1 MRSWLTAANSRRLVW
16 RLLQLLTV
24 VVVGRCLWELFT
36 HLPYHIDLDVYR
48 MSAQAWLDGR
58 PLYRDSAS
66 FHTASGADLP
76 FTYPPLSAIVFT
88 PFTWLSY
95 HAASVVM
102 TAITLVLLVVSTMI
116 VLAALEVWQT
126 SAVSTGPAWAR
137 RCWLAVAIAVVA
149 IYYFEP
155 IRTNLVLG
163 QINVV
168 LMTLV
173 LADCLPRRTPW
184 PRGLLL
190 GLAIALKLTP
200 AVFLLYVALR
210 RDKHAALTAAM
221 SFVGATLLGF
231 ALAWRDSLEYW
242 TSTLRDTNRI
252 GTSGYF
258 KNQNIVGALA
268 RLDLTN
274 TERLTI
280 WMVGS
285 FALLAMT
292 VWAARRTLRADEP
305 VLALCCIALFG
316 LVVSPVSW
324 SHHWVW
330 VVPTLLTT
338 GALAYQRR
346 NLSLAAVTAVGLAM
360 MVWTPFE
367 LLPEHR
373 ESTASLWRQLVGAS
387 YIWWAVAVILVA
399 GATVATRAA
408 PRPHRGGEPTRPTRR
423 PQAVPAAP
431 SPP

>member
-1 MRSWLTAANSRRLVW
+1 MRSWLTTANSRRLVW

-24 VVVGRCLWELFT
+24 VVVARCLWVLFT
-36 HLPYHIDLDVYR
+36 HLPYQIDLDVYR

-58 PLYRDSAS
+58 PLYHDSVS

-102 TAITLVLLVVSTMI
+102 TVITLVLLVVSTMI
-116 VLAALEVWQT
+116 VLAALEVWPT

-155 IRTNLVLG
+155 IRTNLALG

-200 AVFLLYVALR
+200 AVFLLYFALR
-210 RDKHAALTAAM
+210 RDKHAALTVAI

-268 RLDLTN
+268 RLHLTN
-274 TERLTI
+274 TERFTI

-285 FALLAMT
+285 LAVLAMT
-292 VWAARRTLRADEP
+292 VWAARRTLRAEEP

-338 GALAYQRR
+338 SALAYQRR
-346 NLSLAAVTAVGLAM
+346 NLSLAAVTAVGLVM

-373 ESTASLWRQLVGAS
+373 ESTASVWRQLVGAS

-399 GATVATRAA
+399 GATVATLAA
-408 PRPHRGGEPTRPTRR
+408 PRPYRGGELTRSTRR
-423 PQAVPAAP
+423 QAVPAAP

>member
-1 MRSWLTAANSRRLVW
+1 MRSWLTTANSRRLVW

-24 VVVGRCLWELFT
+24 VVVARCLWVLFT
-36 HLPYHIDLDVYR
+36 HLPYQIDLDVYR

-58 PLYRDSAS
+58 PLYHDSAS

-102 TAITLVLLVVSTMI
+102 TVITLVLLVVSTMI
-116 VLAALEVWQT
+116 VLAALEVGPT

-200 AVFLLYVALR
+200 AVFLLYFALR
-210 RDKHAALTAAM
+210 RDKHAALTAAI

-268 RLDLTN
+268 RLHLTN

-280 WMVGS
+280 WTVGS
-285 FALLAMT
+285 LAVLAMT
-292 VWAARRTLRADEP
+292 VWASRRTLRAGEP

-346 NLSLAAVTAVGLAM
+346 NLSLAAVTAVGLVM

-408 PRPHRGGEPTRPTRR
+408 PRPDRGGELTRSTRR
-423 PQAVPAAP
+423 QAVPAAP

>member
-1 MRSWLTAANSRRLVW
+1 MRSSLTAANSRRLGW
-16 RLLQLLTV
+16 RLLQLLAVFV
-24 VVVGRCLWELFT
+24 VARCLWQLFT

-48 MSAQAWLDGR
+48 LSAQAWLDGR
-58 PLYRDSAS
+58 PLYHASAS

-88 PFTWLSY
+88 PFTWLSF
-95 HAASVVM
+95 HAASVVI
-102 TAITLVLLVVSTMI
+102 TAITLVLLVVSTMV
-116 VLAALEVWQT
+116 VLAALNPV
-126 SAVSTGPAWAR
+126 WAR
-137 RCWLAVAIAVVA
+137 QWLLAVAIAVAAV
-149 IYYFEP
+149 YYCEP
-155 IRTNLVLG
+155 IRTNFVFG

-168 LMTLV
+168 LMALV
-173 LADCLPRRTPW
+173 LADCLPRRTRW

-200 AVFLLYVALR
+200 AVFLLYFALR
-210 RDKHAALTAAM
+210 RDNRAALTAM
-221 SFVGATLLGF
+221 ISFVGATLLGF

-242 TSTLRDTNRI
+242 TSTLPDTNRI

-268 RLDLTN
+268 RLDVT
-274 TERLTI
+274 TSERFTI
-280 WMVGS
+280 WAVGS
-285 FALLAMT
+285 LAVLAMT
-292 VWAARRTLRADEP
+292 VWAARRALRAGEP

-338 GALAYQRR
+338 AALAYQRR
-346 NLSLAAVTAVGLAM
+346 NLWLAAATAVGLVM

-373 ESTASLWRQLVGAS
+373 ESTAPLWRQLVGAS
-387 YIWWAVAVILVA
+387 YIWWAVAIIVVT
-399 GATVATRAA
+399 GGTVATRAL
-408 PRPHRGGEPTRPTRR
+408 PRSRRGGELTRPTRR
-423 PQAVPAAP
+423 QAVPAAP

>member
-1 MRSWLTAANSRRLVW
+1 MRSWLPAANSRRLVW

-24 VVVGRCLWELFT
+24 VVVARCLWELFT

-58 PLYRDSAS
+58 PLYHDSAS

-116 VLAALEVWQT
+116 VLAALEVWPT

-137 RCWLAVAIAVVA
+137 RCWLSVAIAVVA

-200 AVFLLYVALR
+200 AVFLLYFALR
-210 RDKHAALTAAM
+210 RDKHAALTAAL

-274 TERLTI
+274 TERFTI

-285 FALLAMT
+285 LAVLAMT
-292 VWAARRTLRADEP
+292 VWAARRTLRAGEP

-338 GALAYQRR
+338 AALAYQRR
-346 NLSLAAVTAVGLAM
+346 NLSLAAVTAVGLVM

-399 GATVATRAA
+399 GATAATRAA
-408 PRPHRGGEPTRPTRR
+408 PRPHRGDELTRSTRR
-423 PQAVPAAP
+423 QQAVPAAP

>member
-24 VVVGRCLWELFT
+24 VVVARCLWELFT

-48 MSAQAWLDGR
+48 MSAKAWLDGR
-58 PLYRDSAS
+58 PLYHDSAS

-116 VLAALEVWQT
+116 VLAALEVWPT

-173 LADCLPRRTPW
+173 LADCVPHRTPW
-184 PRGLLL
+184 PRGVLL
-190 GLAIALKLTP
+190 GVAIALKLTP
-200 AVFLLYVALR
+200 AVFLLYFAFR

-221 SFVGATLLGF
+221 SCVGATLLGF

-274 TERLTI
+274 TERFTI
-280 WMVGS
+280 WIVGG
-285 FALLAMT
+285 FAVLAMT
-292 VWAARRTLRADEP
+292 VWASRRALRAGEP

-346 NLSLAAVTAVGLAM
+346 NLSLAAVTAVGLVM

-387 YIWWAVAVILVA
+387 YIWWALAVILVA

-408 PRPHRGGEPTRPTRR
+408 PRPHGGAELTRPTRR
-423 PQAVPAAP
+423 QQAVPAAP

>member
-1 MRSWLTAANSRRLVW
+1 MRSWLTTANSRRLVW

-24 VVVGRCLWELFT
+24 VVVARCVWVLFT
-36 HLPYHIDLDVYR
+36 HLPYQIDLDVYR

-58 PLYRDSAS
+58 PLYHDSAS

-102 TAITLVLLVVSTMI
+102 TVITLVLLVVSTMI
-116 VLAALEVWQT
+116 VLAALEVWPT

-163 QINVV
+163 QINVA

-200 AVFLLYVALR
+200 AVFLLYFALR
-210 RDKHAALTAAM
+210 RDKHAALTVAI

-268 RLDLTN
+268 RLHLTN
-274 TERLTI
+274 TERFTI

-285 FALLAMT
+285 LAVLAMT
-292 VWAARRTLRADEP
+292 VWAARRTLRAGEP

-338 GALAYQRR
+338 SALAYQRR
-346 NLSLAAVTAVGLAM
+346 NLSLAAVTAVGLVM

-373 ESTASLWRQLVGAS
+373 ESTASVWRQLVGAS

-408 PRPHRGGEPTRPTRR
+408 PRPHRGGQLTRSTRR
-423 PQAVPAAP
+423 QAVPAAP

>member
-1 MRSWLTAANSRRLVW
+1 MRSWLPAANSRRLVW

-24 VVVGRCLWELFT
+24 VVVARCLWVLFT
-36 HLPYHIDLDVYR
+36 HLPYQIDLDVYR
-48 MSAQAWLDGR
+48 MSAQAWLNGR
-58 PLYRDSAS
+58 PLYHDSAS

-102 TAITLVLLVVSTMI
+102 TVITLVLLVVSTMI
-116 VLAALEVWQT
+116 VLAALEVWPT

-200 AVFLLYVALR
+200 AVFLLYFALR
-210 RDKHAALTAAM
+210 RDKHAALTVAI

-268 RLDLTN
+268 RLHLTN
-274 TERLTI
+274 TERFTV
-280 WMVGS
+280 WMVGGL
-285 FALLAMT
+285 AVLAMT
-292 VWAARRTLRADEP
+292 VWAARRTLRAGEP

-338 GALAYQRR
+338 SALAYQRR
-346 NLSLAAVTAVGLAM
+346 NLSLAAITAVGLVM

-373 ESTASLWRQLVGAS
+373 ESTASVWRQLVGAS

-408 PRPHRGGEPTRPTRR
+408 PRPYRGGEPTRSTRR
-423 PQAVPAAP
+423 QAVPAAP

>member
-1 MRSWLTAANSRRLVW
+1 MRSWLTTANSRRLVW

-24 VVVGRCLWELFT
+24 VVVARCLWVLFP
-36 HLPYHIDLDVYR
+36 HLPYQIDLDVYR

-58 PLYRDSAS
+58 PLYHDSAS

-95 HAASVVM
+95 HAASVVI
-102 TAITLVLLVVSTMI
+102 TVITLVLLVVSTMI
-116 VLAALEVWQT
+116 VLAALEVWPT

-200 AVFLLYVALR
+200 AVFLLYFALR
-210 RDKHAALTAAM
+210 RDKHAALTVAI

-268 RLDLTN
+268 RLHLTN
-274 TERLTI
+274 TERFTI

-285 FALLAMT
+285 LAVLAMT
-292 VWAARRTLRADEP
+292 VWAARRTLRAGEP

-338 GALAYQRR
+338 SALAYQRR
-346 NLSLAAVTAVGLAM
+346 NLSLAAVTAVGLVM
-360 MVWTPFE
+360 MVWTPFA

-373 ESTASLWRQLVGAS
+373 ESTASVWRQLVGAS

-408 PRPHRGGEPTRPTRR
+408 PRPYRGGELTRSTRR
-423 PQAVPAAP
+423 QAVPAAP

>member
-1 MRSWLTAANSRRLVW
+1 MRSWLTTANSRRLVW

-24 VVVGRCLWELFT
+24 VVVARCLWVLFT
-36 HLPYHIDLDVYR
+36 HLPYQIDLDVYR

-58 PLYRDSAS
+58 PLYHDSVS

-102 TAITLVLLVVSTMI
+102 TVITLVLLVVSTMI
-116 VLAALEVWQT
+116 VLAALEVWPT

-155 IRTNLVLG
+155 VRTNLVLG

-168 LMTLV
+168 
-173 LADCLPRRTPW
+173 
-184 PRGLLL
+184 LL

-200 AVFLLYVALR
+200 AVFLLYFALR
-210 RDKHAALTAAM
+210 RDKHAALTVAI

-268 RLDLTN
+268 RLHLTN
-274 TERLTI
+274 TERFTI

-285 FALLAMT
+285 LAVLAMT
-292 VWAARRTLRADEP
+292 VWAARRTLRAEEP

-338 GALAYQRR
+338 SALAYQRR
-346 NLSLAAVTAVGLAM
+346 NLSLAAITAVGLVM

-373 ESTASLWRQLVGAS
+373 ESTASVWRQLVGAS

-408 PRPHRGGEPTRPTRR
+408 PRPYRGGELTRSTRR
-423 PQAVPAAP
+423 QAVPAGP

>member
-1 MRSWLTAANSRRLVW
+1 MRSWLPAANSGRLVW
-16 RLLQLLTV
+16 RLLQLLV
-24 VVVGRCLWELFT
+24 VVAVAARLWQLFT

-58 PLYRDSAS
+58 PLYHDDAT

-76 FTYPPLSAIVFT
+76 FTYPPLAAIVFT

-102 TAITLVLLVVSTMI
+102 TAVTVVLLAVSTMI
-116 VLAALEVWQT
+116 VLAALDVWPT
-126 SAVSTGPAWAR
+126 STVSTGPAWAR
-137 RCWLAVAIAVVA
+137 RCWLAVVIAVVA
-149 IYYFEP
+149 IYDFEP
-155 IRTNLVLG
+155 IRTNFVLG

-200 AVFLLYVALR
+200 AVFLLYFVLR
-210 RDKHAALTAAM
+210 RDKHAGITAAM

-242 TSTLRDTNRI
+242 SSTLRDTNRI

-274 TERLTI
+274 AERFTI
-280 WMVGS
+280 WTVGS
-285 FALLAMT
+285 FGVLAMT
-292 VWAARRTLRADEP
+292 VWAARRALRADEP

-338 GALAYQRR
+338 AALAYQRR
-346 NLSLAAVTAVGLAM
+346 NLWLAALTAVGLAM

-373 ESTASLWRQLVGAS
+373 ESTASLWRQLAGAS
-387 YIWWAVAVILVA
+387 YIWWAIAVILVT
-399 GATVATRAA
+399 GATVATRAVGVGG
-408 PRPHRGGEPTRPTRR
+408 GGELTPPTRR
-423 PQAVPAAP
+423 QQAVPAAP